1 MTEDPAIGWV
11 GARSARNLPRKRR
24 QLAKLREQTRTLRE
38 ATDSQVN
45 KHRNFL
51 RIDRPEELLARPAE
65 LLPGQEWGLWLFDDA
80 LYEHI
85 AVIGVRNGI
94 VVAQTEDRQLL
105 AVEQAQLLSRG
116 HFLGWVR

>member
-38 ATDSQVN
+38 PTDCQVN